1 MRKLLKRHTNPPD
14 YIRYFQKHP
23 GAKVGYP
30 RAEEFFNFS
39 LDTKYGTR
47 VKRQRLTRDGM
58 RQHDID
64 PSALDNFPSPGA
76 SPSAS
81 PVDPKIASRLDRLS
95 SAFDRRPILSG
106 LALLGVT
113 AIGFSLAIALF
124 DRALPST
131 DGWAIYW
138 PYDGIALALL
148 LITNRRRWP
157 WILGGVVLAFVRGE
171 RNAHDPL
178 SEALIDIS
186 CNLVETLLSACLLPP
201 FRSLRR
207 WMMEP
212 HLALRFTLFAILLGP
227 ALTCLPTAWYFS
239 GIHGRFWLLAMKWA
253 FPDALGTALWTPLV
267 LTLVSRETYD
277 IFRFKALPQTI
288 TLLAGL
294 FAVSWF
300 TFDQASY
307 PLAFVPYP
315 MLLFVALRLG
325 FSGAVIGANM
335 LSLVAAYFSVRGLGP
350 FHLAAEGWTDQ
361 QSVVLQIYSTLAMLF
376 VLPLSVILVERRN
389 FAEKLQHALDEMK
402 NLATIDQ
409 LTGVANRRRFD
420 EILDTEW
427 KRAIRDATPISL
439 LMIDADHFKSFNDR
453 YGHVAGDDCLRGI
466 AAALSAKPLRQHD
479 LVARYGGEEFAAIL
493 PGAPAAAAEELA
505 EQMRLSVLESCVTHE
520 GNPTGC
526 VTVSI
531 GCASLV
537 PAKGMSPAELI
548 ASADRA
554 LYLAKES
561 GRNRVCTAAPRLVE
575 PMQRPA

>member
-1 MRKLLKRHTNPPD
+1 M
-14 YIRYFQKHP
+14 KHD
-23 GAKVGYP
+23 VI
-30 RAEEFFNFS
+30 E
-39 LDTKYGTR
+39 
-47 VKRQRLTRDGM
+47 
-58 RQHDID
+58 
-64 PSALDNFPSPGA
+64 PSATNNISSPGA
-76 SPSAS
+76 GTVVPAAMPGVGSALNAAL
-81 PVDPKIASRLDRLS
+81 KFFESRQ
-95 SAFDRRPILSG
+95 ILSG
-106 LALLGVT
+106 VALLTLT
-113 AIGFSLAIALF
+113 AIGFRLAIFLF
-124 DRALPST
+124 DWALPST
-131 DGWAIYW
+131 DDWAIYW

-148 LITNRRRWP
+148 LITDRRRWR
-157 WILGGVVLAFVRGE
+157 WILGGFVIAFSHTE
-171 RNAHDPL
+171 IIAQHPP
-178 SEALIDIS
+178 SEAFIDIS
-186 CNLVETLLSACLLPP
+186 CNVAEILFSAYFLPP

-212 HLALRFTLFAILLGP
+212 HLALRFTVFAVLVGP
-227 ALTCLPTAWYFS
+227 ALTSLPAAWYFS
-239 GIHGRFWLLAMKWA
+239 GSQGTFWSIALKWA
-253 FPDALGTALWTPLV
+253 FPDALGTALWTPLIF
-267 LTLVSRETYD
+267 TLISRETYD
-277 IFRFKALPQTI
+277 LFRLKALPQTLP
-288 TLLAGL
+288 LLTGL
-294 FAVSWF
+294 VAISWF
-300 TFDQASY
+300 TFRQSGY
-307 PLAFVPYP
+307 PLSFVAYP

-325 FSGAVIGANM
+325 FSGAVLGANM
-335 LSLVAAYFSVRGLGP
+335 LSLIAAYLSLRGYGP
-350 FHLAAEGWTDQ
+350 FHRAFILWSDQ
-361 QSVVLQIYSTLAMLF
+361 QTIILQVYSTLAMLF

-389 FAEKLQHALDEMK
+389 FAEKLQRALEEMK
-402 NLATIDQ
+402 DLATIDQ
-409 LTGVANRRRFD
+409 LTAVANRRRFD
-420 EILDTEW
+420 ETLDTEW

-439 LMIDADHFKSFNDR
+439 LMIDADHFKTFNDR